1 MQVPPQFARTAVTG
15 TIVALA
21 ALTLAG
27 CSAAADDA
35 KTAASA
41 KPKAS
46 ASAEATEAAG
56 DGDGAEAD
64 AAAAAPGDC
73 LVGGWV
79 LADDQMQAFYD
90 QVNADLTE
98 YGIVYDPTGSAGL
111 AFEADGTYAY
121 SPNLTLAVDIAGLP
135 AEATMSGTLAG
146 QYTAN
151 DTTVTTD
158 HDTNGLTMDV
168 TVDGVAM
175 DGTAVTEQILASPI
189 ASAAYDCSGTTPVVH
204 FSTGPST
211 VPLTLTRG

>member
-1 MQVPPQFARTAVTG
+1 MQAGPRLVITG
-15 TIVALA
+15 TAIALA

-27 CSAAADDA
+27 CSPASDGA

-46 ASAEATEAAG
+46 AGVESTGAADDADADAE
-56 DGDGAEAD
+56 
-64 AAAAAPGDC
+64 AAAAAPGAC
-73 LVGGWV
+73 LIGDWV

-98 YGIVYDPTGSAGL
+98 YGIVYDPTGTAGL
-111 AFEADGTYAY
+111 SFADDGTYAY
-121 SPNLTLAVDIAGLP
+121 TPNLTLAVDIAGLP
-135 AEATMSGTLAG
+135 AAATMSGTLAG
-146 QYTAN
+146 QYTA
-151 DTTVTTD
+151 DATTVTTD

-175 DGTAVTEQILASPI
+175 DGTPVTEQILASPI
-189 ASAAYDCSGTTPVVH
+189 ASSAYDCSGDTPVVQ
-204 FSTGPST
+204 FSTGPAT